1 VWRNSVASHR
11 CGFIGAYGKVC
22 VSQPVAIDELEV
34 PIVAWDAYE
43 WVQNLLKRYHYDDE
57 SRQMLQL
64 GKGTVSK
71 ILEEVLPLAV
81 YARQRKDFKNV
92 YLHYFAS
99 SSQSFDAEFRTGESE
114 LVERTEVTIAINGFE
129 EQIRRETIE
138 RHGWSPGFGLNEYAG
153 SVRNREIP
161 EPENRL
167 HGQEEAVAKLKSLV
181 ESAYAKKVRNID
193 KYLGTSLVIGVDCFV
208 LNSRAEFQEVI
219 SPVVGTKTPFE
230 AVNIVDTNGRFYH
243 CHK

>member
-1 VWRNSVASHR
+1 M
-11 CGFIGAYGKVC
+11 F
-22 VSQPVAIDELEV
+22 QPVSLAELEV

-43 WVQNLLKRYHYDDE
+43 WVQNLLERYHYDDE
-57 SRQMLQL
+57 SRRILQL

-81 YARQRKDFKNV
+81 YAKERIDFENV

-99 SSQSFDAEFRTGESE
+99 SSQSFDAEFRTGKGE

-138 RHGWSPGFGLNEYAG
+138 QHGWSPGFGLNEYIG

-161 EPENRL
+161 EPEHRL
-167 HGQEEAVAKLKSLV
+167 HGQEEAVENLKNLV
-181 ESAYAKKVRNID
+181 ASAYSKKLENID
-193 KYLGTSLVIGVDCFV
+193 KYPGTSLLIGVDCFV
-208 LNSRAEFQEVI
+208 LNSTSEFQKVI
-219 SPVVGTKTPFE
+219 SPVVGLKTPFE

>member
-1 VWRNSVASHR
+1 M
-11 CGFIGAYGKVC
+11 
-22 VSQPVAIDELEV
+22 SQPVSLDELEV

-43 WVQNLLKRYHYDDE
+43 WAQNLLKRYHNDDE
-57 SRQMLQL
+57 SRRMLQL

-81 YARQRKDFKNV
+81 YASQREDFEDV

-99 SSQSFDAEFRTGESE
+99 SSQSFDAEFRTRESD

-138 RHGWSPGFGLNEYAG
+138 QYGWSPGFGLNKHAG

-161 EPENRL
+161 EPEHRL
-167 HGQEEAVAKLKSLV
+167 HGQEEAVASLKSLV
-181 ESAYAKKVRNID
+181 ESAYAKKVGNIN
-193 KYLGTSLVIGVDCFV
+193 KYPGTSLVIGVDCFA
-208 LNSRAEFQEVI
+208 LNSRSEFKEVI
-219 SPVVGTKTPFE
+219 SSVVGTKTPFD
-230 AVNIVDTNGRFYH
+230 AVNFVDTNGRFYH
-243 CHK
+243 RHK